1 MEVAP
6 WPLAA
11 IPGIRFGI
19 FLCVSRIVRIVLQAG
34 HWYIVPRVLWAG
46 QAAPNYR
53 SRTLTEPTPL
63 PSPPPPPPPSSPS
76 TSSSFALPPFAECT
90 SPLPSPFQ
98 TPSPPL
104 LSSLYTELSPGLG
117 WIGWLPVFSDP
128 WLRYPFTIPFR
139 PSLSLSLL
147 SSFSLLDGYRSIY
160 PPLLFI
166 LILCF
171 ISVLP
176 LQSLEIYSYLT
187 RSPVSFS
194 TSRNA
199 FSWCSRSDTS
209 LLSLQRCPCKSD
221 LGSGNAK
228 PLGSRRWE
236 IVRGG
241 CCVSFCAR
249 GGVSEKFL
257 ALSRARRSPASWLA
271 GVNFSLKKIFFFFAN
286 RKLTVR
292 IF

>member
-1 MEVAP
+1 MFCKQ
-6 WPLAA
+6 
-11 IPGIRFGI
+11 GIDI
-19 FLCVSRIVRIVLQAG
+19 SSRGSFEPAKRLRIIVRVL
-34 HWYIVPRVLWAG
+34 
-46 QAAPNYR
+46 
-53 SRTLTEPTPL
+53 SRNLLLYLLLLHLLLLLRP
-63 PSPPPPPPPSSPS
+63 PPPPPPPSSRCPLS
-76 TSSSFALPPFAECT
+76 PNALHLSPPPFKPPRHLFYLHYTPNSLLDSVGSAGCPSFLT
-90 SPLPSPFQ
+90 PGFATPLPS
-98 TPSPPL
+98 L
-104 LSSLYTELSPGLG
+104 LDL
-117 WIGWLPVFSDP
+117 
-128 WLRYPFTIPFR
+128 
-139 PSLSLSLL
+139 LSLSLL

-228 PLGSRRWE
+228 PLGSRR
-236 IVRGG
+236 
-241 CCVSFCAR
+241 
-249 GGVSEKFL
+249 
-257 ALSRARRSPASWLA
+257 
-271 GVNFSLKKIFFFFAN
+271 
-286 RKLTVR
+286 
-292 IF
+292 

>member
-6 WPLAA
+6 WLLAA

-63 PSPPPPPPPSSPS
+63 PSPPPSSPS
-76 TSSSFALPPFAECT
+76 SSSSTFSSFALPPFAECT

-139 PSLSLSLL
+139 PSLSLSL
-147 SSFSLLDGYRSIY
+147 F
-160 PPLLFI
+160 
-166 LILCF
+166 
-171 ISVLP
+171 
-176 LQSLEIYSYLT
+176 
-187 RSPVSFS
+187 
-194 TSRNA
+194 
-199 FSWCSRSDTS
+199 S
-209 LLSLQRCPCKSD
+209 LLSLCWMATGQFIHR
-221 LGSGNAK
+221 
-228 PLGSRRWE
+228 
-236 IVRGG
+236 
-241 CCVSFCAR
+241 F
-249 GGVSEKFL
+249 FL
-257 ALSRARRSPASWLA
+257 FLFFALFRFSLSRAWKSTHTLRVPPSPSLRRGTLFRGVRVRIPRFCLSNVVPVKVTSDRGTRSLWEADDERSWEEVVASPFAREEESLR
-271 GVNFSLKKIFFFFAN
+271 NFSRCRGLEDRLRRDWPALIF
-286 RKLTVR
+286 L
-292 IF
+292 